1 MRCRHREFAEPQSLS
16 PLRGSS
22 RRRPLAGGRG
32 PSAMRAWGCQARPGA
47 AEARP
52 DESVLQLRDP
62 EGGASMRGMQT
73 TSVTALF
80 FVLAIGC
87 GGQTATSGDADSG
100 GSSGGSSGSS
110 GSGSGSSSGSSG
122 GSSGSSSG
130 ASSLPAPGTPACDDQ
145 LNDAGLP
152 ACTFCSDDL
161 WHCSGGGTL
170 FAECPSGVE
179 AGAPCK
185 QWNAPDGSVAGNCIV
200 NCPGNTTGLG
210 YMCATGI
217 NRWSSPNPPS
227 CP

>member
-1 MRCRHREFAEPQSLS
+1 MQAR
-16 PLRGSS
+16 
-22 RRRPLAGGRG
+22 
-32 PSAMRAWGCQARPGA
+32 GCQARLGAGA
-47 AEARP
+47 AGGSRRG
-52 DESVLQLRDP
+52 LQLPGPRH
-62 EGGASMRGMQT
+62 GANMRGMRTHIT
-73 TSVTALF
+73 TLVL
-80 FVLAIGC
+80 VLALGC

-100 GSSGGSSGSS
+100 SSSGGSGSGGSSGSS
-110 GSGSGSSSGSSG
+110 GSGSGSGSSSGGSG

-130 ASSLPAPGTPACDDQ
+130 GGMLPAPGTPACDDQ

-170 FAECPSGVE
+170 FAECPPGIE
-179 AGAPCK
+179 AGGPCK